1 MRLNNN
7 PMFIMGMYCGYNKG
21 NSMTDNKPNAT
32 PTMNN
37 VAKEAGVSVAT
48 VSRVINN
55 SDGVSPKLVK
65 KVNRAMKKLHY
76 HPSSVARSFK
86 IQQTMLVGVIIP
98 LIDHPFYSRLAMAI
112 EQKLFQHDYRAIIC
126 NSEEDESRERAYIE
140 MLLRQRVDG
149 FIINSAVMSTN
160 YLHELEELQIPYVL
174 IDRDLPETE
183 SSKVFSDNSQGGY
196 IGMEHL
202 IKLGHK
208 RIGVIGAP
216 AHTQPI
222 ARRIR
227 GTREALAHYGLEA
240 DSDLYITGDTQ
251 LFDMGYNSAKQL
263 MSLDECPTAIFALTD
278 VTAVG
283 VMHALTEHGLRIPDD
298 ISVLGYDNIPIASYM
313 IPQLSTVEQPII
325 QMGETAVELL
335 FKHMNQADHPI
346 EKAVLKTQ
354 LIVRKTTSR
363 IST

>member
-1 MRLNNN
+1 
-7 PMFIMGMYCGYNKG
+7 MYCGYNKG
-21 NSMTDNKPNAT
+21 KSMTDNKPNAT
-32 PTMNN
+32 PTMKD
-37 VAKEAGVSVAT
+37 VAKVAGVSVAT
-48 VSRVINN
+48 VSRVING
-55 SDGVSPKLVK
+55 SDGVSPKLEK

-86 IQQTMLVGVIIP
+86 IQQTMLVGVIVP

-126 NSEEDESRERAYIE
+126 NSEEDEVRERAYIE

-149 FIINSAVMSTN
+149 LIINSAVMRTS
-160 YLHELEELQIPYVL
+160 YFHELEELKIPYVL
-174 IDRDLPETE
+174 IDRDLPEAE
-183 SSKVFSDNSQGGY
+183 CSKVFGDNSQGGY

-202 IKLGHK
+202 INLGHR

-216 AHTQPI
+216 AHI
-222 ARRIR
+222 EGMIRRIR
-227 GTREALAHYGLEA
+227 GTREALADYGIDA
-240 DSDLYITGDTQ
+240 DPELLVTGDTQ
-251 LFDMGYNSAKQL
+251 LFGMGYNSANQL
-263 MSLDECPTAIFALTD
+263 MSLDNPPTAIFALTD

-283 VMHALTEHGLRIPDD
+283 VMHAVTEHGLRIPED

-325 QMGETAVELL
+325 RMGETAVELL
-335 FKHMNQADHPI
+335 LNHMNQPDHPI
-346 EKAVLKTQ
+346 EKAVLQTQ
-354 LIVRKTTSR
+354 LIVRKTTSQ

>member
-1 MRLNNN
+1 
-7 PMFIMGMYCGYNKG
+7 
-21 NSMTDNKPNAT
+21 MTDSKANGN
-32 PTMNN
+32 PTMND

-48 VSRVINN
+48 VSRVINGA
-55 SDGVSPKLVK
+55 DGVSSKLEK

-86 IQQTMLVGVIIP
+86 IQQTMLVGVIVP

-149 FIINSAVMSTN
+149 FIINSAVMSTS
-160 YLHELEELQIPYVL
+160 YFHELEELRIPYVL
-174 IDRDLPETE
+174 IDRDLPEAE
-183 SSKVFSDNSQGGY
+183 CSKVFGDNSQGGY

-202 IKLGHK
+202 IQLGHK
-208 RIGVIGAP
+208 RIGVVGAP
-216 AHTQPI
+216 AHTEPI

-227 GTREALAHYGLEA
+227 GTREALADYAMDAYPEL
-240 DSDLYITGDTQ
+240 LVTGDNQ
-251 LFDMGYNSAKQL
+251 LFDMGYDSAKQL
-263 MSLDECPTAIFALTD
+263 MSLDNPPTAIFALTD

-283 VMHALTEHGLRIPDD
+283 VMHAVTERGLRIPDD

-313 IPQLSTVEQPII
+313 IPQLTTVEQPII

-335 FKHMNQADHPI
+335 FNHMNQPDHPI
-346 EKAVLKTQ
+346 EKAVLTTQ
-354 LIVRKTTSR
+354 LIIRNTTSR
-363 IST
+363 LSI

>member
-1 MRLNNN
+1 
-7 PMFIMGMYCGYNKG
+7 
-21 NSMTDNKPNAT
+21 MTDSKPNGS
-32 PTMNN
+32 PTMND

-48 VSRVINN
+48 VSRVING
-55 SDGVSPKLVK
+55 SDGVSKKLET
-65 KVNRAMKKLHY
+65 KVNNAMKKLHY
-76 HPSSVARSFK
+76 HPSSLARSFK
-86 IQQTMLVGVIIP
+86 IQRTMLVGVLVP

-149 FIINSAVMSTN
+149 FIINSAVMSTS
-160 YLHELEELQIPYVL
+160 YFHELEELQIPYVL
-174 IDRDLPETE
+174 IDRDLPEAE
-183 SSKVFSDNSQGGY
+183 CSKVFGDNSQGGY

-202 IKLGHK
+202 IQLGHK

-216 AHTQPI
+216 DRTQPI

-227 GTREALAHYGLEA
+227 GTREALADYGIDVDPELFV
-240 DSDLYITGDTQ
+240 TGDTQ
-251 LFDMGYNSAKQL
+251 LFDMGYQSGMQL
-263 MSLDECPTAIFALTD
+263 MRLAEPPTAIFALTD

-283 VMHALTEHGLRIPDD
+283 VMHAISELGLKIPED

-325 QMGETAVELL
+325 QMGEMAVELL
-335 FKHMNQADHPI
+335 FNHMNQPDHPI
-346 EKAVLKTQ
+346 EKAVLETK
-354 LIVRKTTSR
+354 LILRKTTAQLK
-363 IST
+363 T

>member
-1 MRLNNN
+1 M
-7 PMFIMGMYCGYNKG
+7 PD
-21 NSMTDNKPNAT
+21 TKPNGN
-32 PTMNN
+32 PTMND

-55 SDGVSPKLVK
+55 SDGVSKKLK
-65 KVNRAMKKLHY
+65 TKVNNAMKKLHY
-76 HPSSVARSFK
+76 HPSSLARSFK
-86 IQQTMLVGVIIP
+86 IQQTMLVGVMVP

-112 EQKLFQHDYRAIIC
+112 EQKLFQHGYRAIIC

-149 FIINSAVMSTN
+149 LIINSAVMSTS
-160 YLHELEELQIPYVL
+160 YFHEIEELRIPYVL
-174 IDRDLPETE
+174 IDRNLPEAE
-183 SSKVFSDNSQGGY
+183 CSKVFGDNSQGGY

-202 IKLGHK
+202 IQLGHR

-216 AHTQPI
+216 AHTEPI
-222 ARRIR
+222 DRRIR
-227 GTREALAHYGLEA
+227 GTRDALTDYGIPENPEL
-240 DSDLYITGDTQ
+240 LITGDTQ
-251 LFDMGYNSAKQL
+251 LFDMGYESAHKL
-263 MSLDECPTAIFALTD
+263 MSLDQRPTAIFALTD

-283 VMHALTEHGLRIPDD
+283 VMHAVSELGYSIPDD
-298 ISVLGYDNIPIASYM
+298 VSILGYDNIPIASYM

-335 FKHMNQADHPI
+335 FNHINDPEHPI
-346 EKAVLKTQ
+346 EKAVLQTK
-354 LIVRKTTSR
+354 LILRQTTTL

>member
-1 MRLNNN
+1 
-7 PMFIMGMYCGYNKG
+7 
-21 NSMTDNKPNAT
+21 MTDSKPNGN
-32 PTMNN
+32 PTMND
-37 VAKEAGVSVAT
+37 VAKAAGVSVAT
-48 VSRVINN
+48 VSRVING
-55 SDGVSPKLVK
+55 SDGVSVKLEK
-65 KVNRAMKKLHY
+65 KVKRAMKKLHY

-86 IQQTMLVGVIIP
+86 IQQTTLVGVIVP

-112 EQKLFQHDYRAIIC
+112 EQKLFKHDYRAIIC
-126 NSEEDESRERAYIE
+126 NSEEDEDRERAYIE

-149 FIINSAVMSTN
+149 FIINSAVMNTN
-160 YLHELEELQIPYVL
+160 YFHELEELQIPYVL
-174 IDRDLPETE
+174 IDRDLPEAE
-183 SSKVFSDNSQGGY
+183 CSKVFSDNSQGGY

-202 IKLGHK
+202 IELGHK
-208 RIGVIGAP
+208 RIGVVGAP
-216 AHTQPI
+216 AHTEPI

-227 GTREALAHYGLEA
+227 GTREALADYGMDTNPEL
-240 DSDLYITGDTQ
+240 LVTGDNQ

-263 MSLDECPTAIFALTD
+263 MSLDNPPTAIFALTD

-283 VMHALTEHGLRIPDD
+283 VMHAITEQGLRIPED

-313 IPQLSTVEQPII
+313 IPQLTTVEQPII

-335 FKHMNQADHPI
+335 FNHMNQPDHPI